1 MMLDSVIIGAG
12 PAGIT
17 AAVYAKRYN
26 LHFEIVDKELITG
39 GKVNY
44 PHWIEN
50 FIGFPE
56 GIKGSSLAEVF
67 QKHLQVLNISSIQAK
82 CENIVSSQEG
92 FEVILSK
99 GPSLLTKTVL
109 VASGTV
115 ERRIGIPG
123 EEQYMGK
130 GVSTCATCDA
140 PFFKGKTIAVI
151 GGGDS
156 ALSETLY
163 LAEFASKII
172 LIHRRNEF
180 RGAPSLISA
189 IESNSAITVY
199 KGTIPLSIQ
208 GEDFVK
214 SVTIQHLDSKQQEEL
229 LVNGV
234 FIFSGYEPKTD
245 FISVPV
251 DLDEQ
256 GFIKTDENMMTSHSG
271 LFAAGDI
278 RSKSLRQIVTATSDG
293 AIAIHQIRNRLYA

>member
-26 LHFEIVDKELITG
+26 LHFEIIDKELITG

-67 QKHLQVLNISSIQAK
+67 QKHLQILNISSIQAK
-82 CENIVSSQEG
+82 CENIASTQEG
-92 FEVILSK
+92 FEVKLSK

-189 IESNSAITVY
+189 IEGNSAITVY
-199 KGTIPLSIQ
+199 KGAIPLSIQ

-214 SVTIQHLDSKQQEEL
+214 SLTIQHLDNQQQEEL
-229 LVNGV
+229 QVNGV

-245 FISVPV
+245 FIHFPI

-293 AIAIHQIRNRLYA
+293 AVAIHQIRNRLYA

>member
-1 MMLDSVIIGAG
+1 MLDTIIIGAG

-26 LHFEIVDKELITG
+26 MTFEIIDKEYLIG
-39 GKVNY
+39 GKINY

-67 QKHLQVLNISSIQAK
+67 QQHLSVLNTPCTQGL
-82 CENIVSSQEG
+82 CEKIVPCQDG
-92 FEVILSK
+92 FEVMINKKPPLQA
-99 GPSLLTKTVL
+99 KTVL
-109 VASGTV
+109 VATGTI

-163 LAEFASKII
+163 LAEFASKIF

-189 IESNSAITVY
+189 IEENSSITVY
-199 KGTIPLSIQ
+199 KNTIPLSIQ
-208 GEDFVK
+208 GEE
-214 SVTIQHLDSKQQEEL
+214 SVQSITLQNIQSHQQEEL
-229 LVNGV
+229 KVNGV

-245 FISVPV
+245 FIHLSIE
-251 DLDEQ
+251 LDPQ
-256 GFIKTDENMMTSHSG
+256 GFIKTDDNMMTSHDG

-293 AIAIHQIRNRLYA
+293 AIAIHSIRNRLYA